1 MNDSKRLKK
10 YLKEGW
16 TIRTLSTLSEWIG
29 AYTGDL
35 SCMDGEGATLWEY
48 LSPIGVSLLALINP
62 DGEIGARVQIRD
74 GKYGQIY
81 GGEFGALSKHIR
93 SFTNLVKVD
102 GVWSMDEV
110 SISPVQ
116 YEKVILTGMQK
127 IGSNREEVVLTLPNL
142 QYVDGESV
150 SYDWSVDFDISG
162 SYRSLV
168 KEMIDDPEVKGI
180 RYELPKALDGM
191 CFKSFE
197 LVVRTR
203 KDIMEDTT
211 AVIERRVA
219 SSVNIRIYCD
229 LDMGYVKQGREYI

>member
-1 MNDSKRLKK
+1 
-10 YLKEGW
+10 
-16 TIRTLSTLSEWIG
+16 
-29 AYTGDL
+29 
-35 SCMDGEGATLWEY
+35 MDGSGALLWEY
-48 LSPIGVSLLALINP
+48 LSPIGVSLLALIDP
-62 DGEIGARVQIRD
+62 DGEIGARVQVRD

-81 GGEFGALSKHIR
+81 GSEFGALSKHIR
-93 SFTNLVKVD
+93 SFTDLVQVD

-110 SISPVQ
+110 SIASVQ
-116 YEKVILTGMQK
+116 YEKVTIIGMQK
-127 IGSNREEVVLTLPNL
+127 IGSDRGEVVLTLPNL

-150 SYDWSVDFDISG
+150 SYDWSVDFDVSG

-168 KEMIDDPEVKGI
+168 KEMLNDPEVKGI

-191 CFKSFE
+191 SFKSFE

-211 AVIERRVA
+211 SVIERRVA

-229 LDMGYVKQGREYI
+229 LDMAYVKQGRTYI